1 MNSKIFALSALLS
14 VAGCRSA
21 VNGNLPPV
29 PSNPNLPYT
38 ALTAR
43 QAALFGA
50 YPGVDSGNA
59 GTFWA
64 NTLNLSQRV
73 EFAGG
78 SRVVIAA
85 ETARGW
91 QAIMAI
97 AKINGSEP
105 NAGSADQFNTEVVWS
120 KDAATH
126 FKELPDWSEHIALLH
141 PGQYGYQEN
150 RDGNPFLGMVVLFN
164 QNPTDPN
171 KVDGQFH
178 IDFRSVFGH
187 YEAENGD
194 IGNQDNYRR
203 YKRWYGPIGAF
214 EP

>member
-29 PSNPNLPYT
+29 PFESQSPVHSAHCAAGRPVRSISRRGLRQRRDLLGQYLEPV
-38 ALTAR
+38 AAR
-43 QAALFGA
+43 
-50 YPGVDSGNA
+50 GVCR
-59 GTFWA
+59 W
-64 NTLNLSQRV
+64 L
-73 EFAGG
+73 
-78 SRVVIAA
+78 RVVIAT

-126 FKELPDWSEHIALLH
+126 FKELD
-141 PGQYGYQEN
+141 
-150 RDGNPFLGMVVLFN
+150 R
-164 QNPTDPN
+164 
-171 KVDGQFH
+171 K
-178 IDFRSVFGH
+178 SV
-187 YEAENGD
+187 
-194 IGNQDNYRR
+194 
-203 YKRWYGPIGAF
+203 
-214 EP
+214 